1 MRVFPVSA
9 VCGWTLG
16 LWISVAVAAGG
27 DFEVIATMDVGA
39 NPHGMRIEGDIAYL
53 AMAGD
58 DAIAVI
64 DLKTMTIARR
74 WPVAGTPLDLI
85 RGAGGWLVSAFRKDY
100 LIELKGPDGSPGA
113 SWPVGKG
120 PSLFAPRSVGGIA
133 YIVSEFADRLT
144 LFDTVANRIV
154 ATYAT
159 GKQPY
164 PGDVTRD
171 GVLAFVPNK
180 AEDTVSVIDLLNGRE
195 LARALVCDEPMGGA
209 LTTDDV
215 YYLVACGGSDEV
227 AFVNTASLKVTA
239 RITEGLGP
247 RPFSV
252 AVSDDGLWA
261 FANNSG
267 GDTVSVID
275 LAAGRVIERVTVGAT
290 PIVMRT
296 WGQRLY
302 VASEGSNTLAVI
314 AIPKPAR
321 PVAGDKKNEII
332 VLGMIHGE
340 FRTSE
345 RYSLGLLRALIRE
358 IRPDYVL
365 TEIPPNRFDAAIS
378 GFRETGAI
386 TESRVKVFPEY
397 TDVLFPL
404 SREMDFEIIP
414 TAGWNSQMAAYRRA
428 ALARIRAD
436 PARADEWAEYSAALA
451 AMNKAIGGRD
461 DDPRFIHTDDYDALI
476 RAGWGTYD
484 RLFDDELGTGGWS
497 TINGAHYALI
507 ATALDAHSGE
517 GGRFL
522 ITYGAAHKSWFL
534 DQLRQRDDITLR
546 DVAPFLDRVGAQ

>member
-1 MRVFPVSA
+1 MRILRVAAACVWA
-9 VCGWTLG
+9 LG
-16 LWISVAVAAGG
+16 LSISVAAAG
-27 DFEVIATMDVGA
+27 DFEVVATMDVGA
-39 NPHGMRIEGDIAYL
+39 NPHGMRIEGNTAYL

-58 DAIAVI
+58 DAIGVI
-64 DLKTMTIARR
+64 DLETMTVTRR
-74 WPVAGTPLDLI
+74 WPVAGTPLDLV
-85 RGAGGWLVSAFRKDY
+85 RGAGGWLVSAFRQNY
-100 LIELKGPDGSPGA
+100 LIELEGEDGSPGA
-113 SWPVGKG
+113 TWPVGKG
-120 PSLFAPRSVGGIA
+120 PSLFAPRTVDGIA

-154 ATYAT
+154 ATHAT

-180 AEDTVSVIDLLNGRE
+180 AEDTVSVIDLLNGKE
-195 LARALVCDEPMGGA
+195 LARTPVCDEPMGGA
-209 LTTDDV
+209 LTVDDV
-215 YYLVACGGSDEV
+215 YYLVACGASDEV
-227 AFVNTASLKVTA
+227 AIVNTASLKVTA
-239 RITEGLGP
+239 RITAGFGP

-275 LAAGRVIERVTVGAT
+275 LAAGRVIERVPVGAT
-290 PIVMRT
+290 PIVMRA
-296 WGQRLY
+296 WGQKLY

-314 AIPKPAR
+314 SIPEPAR
-321 PVAGDKKNEII
+321 PVAGDKKNEVI

-340 FRTSE
+340 FRKSK

-386 TESRVKVFPEY
+386 TESRVRVFPEY

-414 TAGWNSQMAAYRRA
+414 TAGWNRQMAAYRRA
-428 ALARIRAD
+428 ALGRIKSD
-436 PARADEWAEYSAALA
+436 PARAAEWAEYSAAMA
-451 AMNKAIGGRD
+451 AMNQAIGDRD

-476 RAGWGTYD
+476 REGFGTYD
-484 RLFDDELGTGGWS
+484 RLFDSELGTGGWS

-507 ATALDAHSGE
+507 AKALDAHSGE

-534 DQLRQRDDITLR
+534 DRLRARDDITLL
-546 DVAPFLDRVGAQ
+546 DVAPFFDRVEAQ